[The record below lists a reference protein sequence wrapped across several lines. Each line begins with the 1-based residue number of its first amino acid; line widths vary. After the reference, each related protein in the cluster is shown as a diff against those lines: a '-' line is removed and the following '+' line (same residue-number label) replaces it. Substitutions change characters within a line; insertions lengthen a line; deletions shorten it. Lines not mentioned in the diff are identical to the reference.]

1 MIPRIHLV
9 IALAA
14 VLGVGGCGSGN
25 ADAFVGEWTYAGT
38 IAANCVGIT
47 IPDLPLDGA
56 TVTIVAS
63 DDEHLQVVVDTTCMV
78 RFMVDGDTATAAGG
92 QTCMLNIPTVGLQS
106 ITITSWTLTLADG
119 VITSQFS
126 GGLLVCA
133 PTGTGTLTKV
143 PAGS

>member
-1 MIPRIHLV
+1 MFPKTHMLV
-9 IALAA
+9 ALAA
-14 VLGVGGCGSGN
+14 VIGGGCSSGN

-63 DDEHLQVVVDTTCMV
+63 DDEHLQVVVDSTCMV
-78 RFMVDGDTATAAGG
+78 NFTVDGNRATADAG
-92 QTCMLNIPTVGLQS
+92 QTCMLEVPSAGLQS
-106 ITITSWTLTLADG
+106 ITINSWTLSLADG

-133 PTGTGTLTKV
+133 PTGTGILTKAP
-143 PAGS
+143 PAAS

>member
-1 MIPRIHLV
+1 MTPRIHMV
-9 IALAA
+9 VAVAA

-25 ADAFVGEWTYAGT
+25 ADAFVGDWTYAGT

-78 RFMVDGDTATAAGG
+78 RFTVDGDTATAASG
-92 QTCMLNIPTVGLQS
+92 QTCTLNIPTVGLQS

>member
-1 MIPRIHLV
+1 MV
-9 IALAA
+9 VALAA
-14 VLGVGGCGSGN
+14 LVAGCSSGN

-56 TVTIVAS
+56 TVSIVAS

-78 RFMVDGDTATAAGG
+78 TFAVDGNKATADAG
-92 QTCMLNIPTVGLQS
+92 QTCMLEIPSAGVQS
-106 ITITSWTLTLADG
+106 IAITSWTLTLADG
-119 VITSQFS
+119 VITSQFA

-133 PTGTGTLTKV
+133 PSGVGTLTK
-143 PAGS
+143 ATAASGS

>member
-1 MIPRIHLV
+1 MIPKIHMV
-9 IALAA
+9 VALAA
-14 VLGVGGCGSGN
+14 LMGGCSSGN

-38 IAANCVGIT
+38 IAANCIGIT

-78 RFMVDGDTATAAGG
+78 KFTVDGNRATADSG

-106 ITITSWTLTLADG
+106 ITITTWTLNLADG
-119 VITSQFS
+119 VITSQFT

-133 PTGTGTLTKV
+133 PSGTGILTKV
-143 PAGS
+143 PAGT

>member
-1 MIPRIHLV
+1 MIPRIHMV
-9 IALAA
+9 VAVAA

-38 IAANCVGIT
+38 IVANCVGIT

-78 RFMVDGDTATAAGG
+78 KFTVDGDVAKADGG

-106 ITITSWTLTLADG
+106 INITSWTLTLSNG

-133 PTGTGTLTKV
+133 PSGTGTLTK
-143 PAGS
+143 

>member
-1 MIPRIHLV
+1 MMRRIHMV
-9 IALAA
+9 VALAA
-14 VLGVGGCGSGN
+14 VMGGCGGGN

-38 IAANCVGIT
+38 IAANCIGLT

-78 RFMVDGDTATAAGG
+78 NFTVDGNTATAAGG
-92 QTCMLNIPTVGLQS
+92 QQCTLNIPTVGLQS
-106 ITITSWTLTLADG
+106 ISITTWTLTLADG
-119 VITSQFS
+119 VITSQFT
-126 GGLLVCA
+126 GGLAVCL
-133 PTGTGTLTKV
+133 PSGTGTLTKA

>member
-9 IALAA
+9 VALAA
-14 VLGVGGCGSGN
+14 VIGGCGGGN

-78 RFMVDGDTATAAGG
+78 NFTVDGTRATADGG
-92 QTCMLNIPTVGLQS
+92 QTCMLDIPTVGLQS
-106 ITITSWTLTLADG
+106 IAITSWTLTLADG
-119 VITSQFS
+119 MITSQFA

-143 PAGS
+143 AAGS

>member
-1 MIPRIHLV
+1 MV
-9 IALAA
+9 VAVAAL
-14 VLGVGGCGSGN
+14 LGVGGCGSGN

-38 IAANCVGIT
+38 IVANCVGIT

-78 RFMVDGDTATAAGG
+78 NFTVDGNTATAGGG
-92 QTCMLNIPTVGLQS
+92 QACMLNIPTVGLQS
-106 ITITSWTLTLADG
+106 IAITTWTLTLADG
-119 VITSQFS
+119 VITSQFT
-126 GGLLVCA
+126 GALAFCA